1 MQIWGLNGPNGPAHG
16 PPRKPMGRPN
26 WAGYSNF
33 GPWAGPCTGLIVPT
47 ELLRLHTL
55 AHERKI
61 YDIAVKMCYEEDM

>member
-33 GPWAGPCTGLIVPT
+33 GPWAGPCTGLPEIT
-47 ELLRLHTL
+47 
-55 AHERKI
+55 
-61 YDIAVKMCYEEDM
+61 

>member
-33 GPWAGPCTGLIVPT
+33 GPWAGPCTGLGKT
-47 ELLRLHTL
+47 SDSNQKEGESTNN
-55 AHERKI
+55 I
-61 YDIAVKMCYEEDM
+61 YK

>member
-33 GPWAGPCTGLIVPT
+33 GPWAGPCTGL
-47 ELLRLHTL
+47 LLSTFLL
-55 AHERKI
+55 LE
-61 YDIAVKMCYEEDM
+61 VM